1 MVTYVD
7 ANLISECIIPEVD
20 PVNFESLFINII
32 FHVNKRFIIGKIYR
46 PPSAPSDSTKCIL
59 STINSLAKH
68 KELIILVDFNCNW
81 LDRSSPGD
89 KNFSSVNLTQLIKE
103 PTRVDSRSSSLLDWI
118 LVSNPE
124 RIFKS
129 GVLSDCFSD
138 HSVFIVSGKSKCHIS
153 LLNISEYLIV
163 KILMLIISYTI

>member
-1 MVTYVD
+1 MFTYVD
-7 ANLISECIIPEVD
+7 ANLIFECIIPEVD

-68 KELIILVDFNCNW
+68 KELILLVDFNW

-124 RIFKS
+124 RILKS
-129 GVLSDCFSD
+129 DVLSDCFSD

-163 KILMLIISYTI
+163 KILMLIISYRI